1 MRSLCLLGALS
12 AFFVG
17 ALAAQQTVVVTSAA
31 GAGSTGRFAD
41 GTAWPTTGGFTFQ
54 VGLFPAGFDPAKEAR
69 ATWSAAWTAL
79 RPTVASGAVDAWFL
93 DGTQA
98 LFSISG
104 TTGLAG
110 ATAGG
115 EQYYVW
121 GATTRSARP
130 GAEWILLTNP
140 AWRVVAG
147 QTARLPDMFATTDA
161 GTVAVFGERVGG
173 GRELQSAPAF
183 PGELRLMGQTTDFAV
198 VAGEPAT
205 LSVKAGGSGFAYQWY
220 TGRKGDTSQPLP
232 RARQATYTLPS
243 VLRTATFWVRLTDG
257 VTNLD
262 SETITVTATEAGAGI
277 TATQSFVAGTSDHDH
292 SITSVAPA
300 AGRRRAPALSLPTN
314 CQPGGSSAAK
324 STRLGA
330 PSKLTSARISTG
342 APGRG
347 PTAKLCVAV
356 IPAPASVAVTVMV
369 SLSRFVTPSVNRAQN
384 VAVRGTEGSV
394 KVAWRARG
402 SGWEMSPF
410 RPVYHW

>member
-1 MRSLCLLGALS
+1 MRSLFLLGALS

-31 GAGSTGRFAD
+31 GAGSSGRFAD

-104 TTGLAG
+104 TTALAG
-110 ATAGG
+110 AAAGG

-161 GTVAVFGERVGG
+161 GTVAVFGERLGG

-232 RARQATYTLPS
+232 RARQATFTLPS
-243 VLRTATFWVRLTDG
+243 VPRTASFWVRLTDG

-277 TATQSFVAGTSDHDH
+277 TATQSFVAGPRPGLPVEIRAEVSFEGAPSRVDFAALLPPGWQLVG
-292 SITSVAPA
+292 SESAGARRRPA
-300 AGRRRAPALSLPTN
+300 AGATEVMEWSWSEVPASPLSLRYTVLPP
-314 CQPGGSSAAK
+314 PGLSAA
-324 STRLGA
+324 A
-330 PSKLTSARISTG
+330 AI
-342 APGRG
+342 
-347 PTAKLCVAV
+347 TAL
-356 IPAPASVAVTVMV
+356 VTVERGGM
-369 SLSRFVTPSVNRAQN
+369 SSRHLVYPEQLRLTTAGDAP
-384 VAVRGTEGSV
+384 VA
-394 KVAWRARG
+394 
-402 SGWEMSPF
+402 P
-410 RPVYHW
+410 

>member
-1 MRSLCLLGALS
+1 M
-12 AFFVG
+12 
-17 ALAAQQTVVVTSAA
+17 VVTSAA
-31 GAGSTGRFAD
+31 GAGSSGRFAD

-54 VGLFPAGFDPAKEAR
+54 IGLFPAGFDPAKEAR

-110 ATAGG
+110 AAAGG

-183 PGELRLMGQTTDFAV
+183 PGELR
-198 VAGEPAT
+198 
-205 LSVKAGGSGFAYQWY
+205 
-220 TGRKGDTSQPLP
+220 
-232 RARQATYTLPS
+232 
-243 VLRTATFWVRLTDG
+243 
-257 VTNLD
+257 
-262 SETITVTATEAGAGI
+262 
-277 TATQSFVAGTSDHDH
+277 
-292 SITSVAPA
+292 
-300 AGRRRAPALSLPTN
+300 
-314 CQPGGSSAAK
+314 
-324 STRLGA
+324 
-330 PSKLTSARISTG
+330 
-342 APGRG
+342 
-347 PTAKLCVAV
+347 
-356 IPAPASVAVTVMV
+356 
-369 SLSRFVTPSVNRAQN
+369 
-384 VAVRGTEGSV
+384 
-394 KVAWRARG
+394 
-402 SGWEMSPF
+402 
-410 RPVYHW
+410 